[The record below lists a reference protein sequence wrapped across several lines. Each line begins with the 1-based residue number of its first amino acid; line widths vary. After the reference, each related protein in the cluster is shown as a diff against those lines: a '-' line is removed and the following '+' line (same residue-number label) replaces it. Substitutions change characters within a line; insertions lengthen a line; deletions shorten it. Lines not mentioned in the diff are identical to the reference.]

1 MDDSIK
7 DVEGVVILSD
17 TFAPPTLEEW
27 VERAATMTDVGIV
40 VDVTRDVVQDAKD
53 GKIAVR
59 DIDDEIDRRML
70 GAFRGKQRSDTK
82 PDRSL

>member
-27 VERAATMTDVGIV
+27 VEPAATMTDVGIV

-59 DIDDEIDRRML
+59 DIDDEIDRRMF
-70 GAFRGKQRSDTK
+70 GVFRRKLRSDTK